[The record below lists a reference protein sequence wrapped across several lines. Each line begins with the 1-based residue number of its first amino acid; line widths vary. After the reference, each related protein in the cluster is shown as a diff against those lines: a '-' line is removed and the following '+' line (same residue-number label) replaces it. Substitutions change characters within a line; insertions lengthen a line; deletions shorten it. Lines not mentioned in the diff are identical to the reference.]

1 MTLEEESRLSF
12 YRELTVLDEKKNIV
26 LVQDIRNSELCVK
39 KTLDIY
45 SRDVYEQL
53 ASVRIEGVPA
63 VKECVADD
71 GKLIVVEE
79 YVQGRSLKQVLDE
92 QGLLNEEQAY
102 DIAVQLADILVR
114 LHQLEPAIVHRDIK
128 PSNIIIEKNGHVN
141 LIDFNAA
148 RHVNADKNED
158 TRMLG
163 TVYFAAPEQFGFGQ
177 SDERTDI
184 DGLGA
189 TINYIMTGDKPGA
202 GIAECRFSDILKK
215 CLMVDA
221 KDRYQSAEELRGVL
235 DMLNYS
241 IVQDNR
247 KKAETAFGKDNT
259 ISVVRTY
266 RNIRDIIVKMYR
278 KYQKRNYDIDT
289 SWRRYLLP
297 GFRRLNVVYCLIA
310 LVWYAVIV
318 WMTITFAVTD
328 SKTGIPVT
336 GGELTMY
343 KIAVFVLL
351 FGMTMWFGNYLN
363 IRRKLPG
370 MKKINVL
377 STILT
382 FGYAFTIS
390 FMFLAFFAIFM
401 AIIGYL

>member
-92 QGLLNEEQAY
+92 HGLLNEEQAY

-184 DGLGA
+184 YSLGA